1 VKPRQSHDLYIK
13 KISVEE
19 MGDLANS
26 LKEPNALR
34 LGNFDTDTGA
44 TNANLTN
51 TVAPW
56 KWRKVLRVS

>member
-1 VKPRQSHDLYIK
+1 LTSKQEWGVKPRQSHDLYIK

-44 TNANLTN
+44 TKPT
-51 TVAPW
+51 
-56 KWRKVLRVS
+56 

>member
-1 VKPRQSHDLYIK
+1 VKPRQAHDLYIK

-34 LGNFDTDTGA
+34 LGNLDTDTGA
-44 TNANLTN
+44 TKPT
-51 TVAPW
+51 
-56 KWRKVLRVS
+56 